1 MKLYFFDVLWREVS
15 VTSHRRIGWSAH
27 RPQPDNTAGD
37 GSQWQGH
44 AIGLSRTF
52 TILTIAYAIISD
64 M

>member
-1 MKLYFFDVLWREVS
+1 MSQAIAASGD
-15 VTSHRRIGWSAH
+15 RRIAH
-27 RPQPDNTAGD
+27 NLTLSDNTTGN